1 MRLVLR
7 VKTREERKTKRN
19 SFFVKDRFLYSC
31 KIVKGTNVST
41 NGFVIFFVEIRN
53 LLSESEFMFL

>member
-7 VKTREERKTKRN
+7 VNTSEERSKKET
-19 SFFVKDRFLYSC
+19 FFVKDRFLNSC